1 MIIDDLGVAFAGYV
15 ARAQAVLDRVAGELR
30 GRGYRGQRFPSHG
43 LRFTRSHARPS
54 HRRGPYGALFTVFAP
69 CVRKI
74 GDAREWQ
81 GE

>member
-1 MIIDDLGVAFAGYV
+1 MTIDDLRVAFAGCA

-54 HRRGPYGALFTVFAP
+54 HRRGPYGALVTVFAP
-69 CVRKI
+69 SVRKI
-74 GDAREWQ
+74 GDAREWRD
-81 GE
+81 E